1 MSAGFQG
8 ETQPV
13 KKDKNDIGSEQ
24 ALIAA
29 HENLIPC
36 DQYRS
41 YAREIAEHAYSVFT
55 KKPIYLMAGPAPCA
69 AYSGQKWRYEL
80 LYDPVAGWEV
90 VSPKKMI
97 GFSMNRDD
105 ADSADADEHAG
116 NIYTDY
122 RWWSIGP
129 KMFSLGRPM
138 VWESGSLP
146 SNSNTHGDPW
156 AYQVWRFYGVAGARG
171 DSVFN
176 ASSWQS
182 YMSQLSWDVLDNWM
196 GRQTPAA
203 LARIPECRMAHLQLY
218 G

>member
-8 ETQPV
+8 ETQPI

-41 YAREIAEHAYSVFT
+41 YVREIAEHAYSVFT

-69 AYSGQKWRYEL
+69 TYSGQKWRYEL

-90 VSPKKMI
+90 VSPKKLI

-105 ADSADADEHAG
+105 ADSADADE
-116 NIYTDY
+116 
-122 RWWSIGP
+122 
-129 KMFSLGRPM
+129 
-138 VWESGSLP
+138 
-146 SNSNTHGDPW
+146 
-156 AYQVWRFYGVAGARG
+156 
-171 DSVFN
+171 
-176 ASSWQS
+176 
-182 YMSQLSWDVLDNWM
+182 
-196 GRQTPAA
+196 
-203 LARIPECRMAHLQLY
+203 
-218 G
+218 